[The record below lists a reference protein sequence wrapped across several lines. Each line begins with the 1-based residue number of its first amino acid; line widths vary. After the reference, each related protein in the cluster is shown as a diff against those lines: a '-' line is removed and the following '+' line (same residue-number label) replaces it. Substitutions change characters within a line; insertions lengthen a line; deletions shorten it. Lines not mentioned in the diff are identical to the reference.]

1 MTEEFSIHEL
11 SLRFPHDKDLLIR
24 FLAEHHLSFEEDIEA
39 AFGIFD
45 SEEVL
50 VGCGCC
56 AKKLLKCFAVNESLR
71 GQNALGSLISRLV
84 ENRFSAG
91 LYDLFVITRPKN
103 ETLFTSCGF
112 YTLARTAD
120 VLMLENRREGL
131 TRFYSGL
138 MVGSPERREGAPKQA
153 ADGLHSETT
162 AASTP
167 AGSPEL
173 GTDPRVGAIV
183 MNCNPFTKGHLAL
196 ITYAA
201 ARCDLL
207 YIFVVEEDRSQFP
220 FAVRLALVKEG
231 AAHLPNVR
239 VCPSGPYMISSAT
252 FPTYFLKEG
261 EDAAKIQSEL
271 DITLFASRIAPLFK
285 ITVRFVGEEP
295 FDPVTRSYND
305 AMERIL
311 PDYGISFVKIDRISS
326 DGPGR
331 APAPISASR
340 VRRLLK
346 EGGITDDVLSLVPPC
361 TAAYLKETYQES

>member
-11 SLRFPHDKDLLIR
+11 SLRFPHDREMLIR
-24 FLAEHHLSFEEDIEA
+24 FLAEHHLAYEEDIEA
-39 AFGIFD
+39 AFGVFD
-45 SEEVL
+45 SEEKL

-56 AKKLLKCFAVNESLR
+56 AKKLLKCFAVDESLR
-71 GQNALGSLISRLV
+71 GQNALGSLVSRLV
-84 ENRFSAG
+84 ENRFAAG
-91 LYDLFVITRPKN
+91 FYDLFVITRPKN
-103 ETLFTSCGF
+103 EALFTSCGF
-112 YTLARTAD
+112 YTLAGTAE
-120 VLMLENRREGL
+120 VLMLENRRDGL

-138 MVGSPERREGAPKQA
+138 ADGKPVQKPGVFSQAPDSFLHEPSAGCKPAPDSEQA
-153 ADGLHSETT
+153 AK
-162 AASTP
+162 TP
-167 AGSPEL
+167 
-173 GTDPRVGAIV
+173 VGAIV

-201 ARCDLL
+201 ARCRLL

-220 FAVRLALVKEG
+220 FHVRLALVKEG
-231 AAHLPNVR
+231 TSHLPNVF

-285 ITVRFVGEEP
+285 ITQRFAGEEP

-311 PDYGISFVKIDRISS
+311 PDYGISFTKIDRISS
-326 DGPGR
+326 DGPGK
-331 APAPISASR
+331 ASTPISASR
-340 VRRLLK
+340 VRRLLA
-346 EGGITDDVLSLVPPC
+346 EGGVTDEVLSLVPPC
-361 TAAYLKETYQES
+361 TAAYLKESYQES